1 MLSLCD
7 ARHSRCTKN
16 IILLEDLENR
26 ISLKSELLRKGIH
39 LSSSVIPLSYY
50 FLDRETEIYILIGFS
65 VLLILMDTT
74 RIHFE
79 WVRKLYL
86 KFLGPVLRSHEVNN
100 KKLFFIGGTYL
111 VIAFLICVIIFSKP
125 VAITSMLIIV
135 FCDSAAAIVGKV
147 YGKHFIKN
155 RTLEGSAAFFITG
168 MIVIFLTLKETTSV
182 YEYFIALLALL
193 LTTAFELLPNK
204 IDDNLSIPLFF
215 GIVYTALIK
224 IFL

>member
-1 MLSLCD
+1 
-7 ARHSRCTKN
+7 
-16 IILLEDLENR
+16 LEDIKNK
-26 ISLKSELLRKGIH
+26 ISLQSELLRKCIH
-39 LSSSVIPLSYY
+39 ISSAIIPLSYY
-50 FLDRETEIYILIGFS
+50 IIDRKMEVYILSVFS
-65 VLLILMDTT
+65 FLLILMDTT
-74 RIHFE
+74 KVRVN

-86 KFLGPVLRSHEVNN
+86 KFLGPVLRRHEVHK
-100 KKLFFIGGTYL
+100 KKLFFTGGTYL
-111 VIAFLICVIIFSKP
+111 VIAFLICVFIFSKP

-182 YEYFIALLALL
+182 YEYFIALFALL

-215 GIVYTALIK
+215 GIIYTALIK

>member
-1 MLSLCD
+1 MED
-7 ARHSRCTKN
+7 IKN
-16 IILLEDLENR
+16 K
-26 ISLKSELLRKGIH
+26 ISLQSELLRKCIH
-39 LSSSVIPLSYY
+39 ISSAIIPLSYY
-50 FLDRETEIYILIGFS
+50 IIDRKMEVYILSVFS
-65 VLLILMDTT
+65 FLLILMDTT
-74 RIHFE
+74 KVRVN

-86 KFLGPVLRSHEVNN
+86 KFLGPVLRRHEVHK
-100 KKLFFIGGTYL
+100 KKLFFTGGTYL
-111 VIAFLICVIIFSKP
+111 VIAFLICVFIFSKP

-182 YEYFIALLALL
+182 YEYFIALFALL

-215 GIVYTALIK
+215 GIIYTALIK